1 MWERIREII
10 VKEFRQTLR
19 DPRMRFVLIGPPIL
33 QTIIFGFA
41 VNLDVTRVRLGIM
54 DLDRTNESRQMIDRF
69 AGSNSFDI
77 LAWASDERQ
86 SQDLLDRGTVQA
98 MVRLPAGFGADVARG
113 RQTEIQILV
122 DGANSNTAALVAA
135 YANSAVAGYNQELL
149 RATQLKKLVSRT
161 RQGPVRLAMPGIVPE
176 TRVWFNPEMLSRNYF
191 VPGVVVNILM
201 LVTLMLTALS
211 IVREKEIGTMEQVM
225 VTPIRSIELMLGKT
239 IPFGLIGMLDML
251 LVTSAALLVFQVPFR
266 GQILVLVFATALFL
280 LTTLGAGLFLSTI
293 SGTQQQAMMG
303 AFFFFLPTMM
313 LSGFTFPIRN
323 MPEPIQYLTYLNP
336 MRYFMEVVRGV
347 FLKGSGVDVLWPQLL
362 AMAVFGVAI
371 LAFSALRFHKRLD

>member
-1 MWERIREII
+1 MWERIRQII

-19 DPRMRFVLIGPPIL
+19 DPRLRFVLIIPPIL
-33 QTIIFGFA
+33 QTIVFGFA
-41 VNLDVTRVRLGIM
+41 VNLDVTSVRLGIM
-54 DLDRTNESRQMIDRF
+54 DLDRTNESRKLIDRF
-69 AGSNSFDI
+69 AASNSFEV
-77 LAWASDERQ
+77 LARASSESE
-86 SQDLLDRGTVQA
+86 SQDLLDRGRVQA

-135 YANSAVAGYNQELL
+135 YSSSAVAAYNQELL
-149 RATQLKKLVSRT
+149 RATQLKKLVART
-161 RQGPVRLAMPGIVPE
+161 RQGPVRLALPGVIPA
-176 TRVWFNPEMLSRNYF
+176 TRVWFNAELLSRNYF

-239 IPFGLIGMLDML
+239 IPFALIGLLDML
-251 LVTSAALLVFQVPFR
+251 LVSSAALLVFQVPFR
-266 GQILVLVFATALFL
+266 GQILVLLFATILFL

-303 AFFFFLPTMM
+303 SFFFFLPTMM

-347 FLKGSGVDVLWPQLL
+347 FLKGSGLDVLWPQLL
-362 AMAVFGVAI
+362 AMAVFGVSI
-371 LAFSALRFHKRLD
+371 LTFSALRFHKRLD

>member
-1 MWERIREII
+1 MWERIRQII

-19 DPRMRFVLIGPPIL
+19 DPRLRFVLIIPPIL
-33 QTIIFGFA
+33 QTIVFGFA
-41 VNLDVTRVRLGIM
+41 VNLDVTSVRLGIM
-54 DLDRTNESRQMIDRF
+54 DLDRTNESRKLIDRF
-69 AGSNSFDI
+69 AASNSFEI
-77 LAWASDERQ
+77 LARASSETE
-86 SQDLLDRGTVQA
+86 SQDLLDRGRVQA

-135 YANSAVAGYNQELL
+135 YSSSVVAAYNQELL
-149 RATQLKKLVSRT
+149 RATQLKKLVART
-161 RQGPVRLAMPGIVPE
+161 RQGPVRLALPGVTPE
-176 TRVWFNPEMLSRNYF
+176 TRVWFNAELLSRNYF

-239 IPFGLIGMLDML
+239 IPFALIGLLDML
-251 LVTSAALLVFQVPFR
+251 LVSSAALLVFQVPFR
-266 GQILVLVFATALFL
+266 GQILVLLFATILFL

-303 AFFFFLPTMM
+303 SFFFFLPTMM

-347 FLKGSGVDVLWPQLL
+347 FLKGSGLDVLWPQLL
-362 AMAVFGVAI
+362 AMAVFGVSI
-371 LAFSALRFHKRLD
+371 LTFSALRFHKRLD